1 MPGGWRL
8 KPVGP
13 FVVTTHH
20 WDISPIS
27 SGGVHSQ
34 VRVGKACN
42 SMQSRFTLEVF
53 QDAPCYLLYL
63 NSNLLLH
70 TVTPLPHL
78 TDHVTLDSAKHHP
91 HTHLTLSIT
100 SLLLNSKLHA
110 TCIRPLHACV
120 KWLFQQIFFFVN
132 YFIYLHS
139 TFFWEFKCPQLIKL
153 YQSIFFFSGL
163 ANIVKGSNLVSKI

>member
-1 MPGGWRL
+1 M
-8 KPVGP
+8 
-13 FVVTTHH
+13 TTHH

-27 SGGVHSQ
+27 FIGGVHSQ

-42 SMQSRFTLEVF
+42 SMQSKFTLEVF
-53 QDAPCYLLYL
+53 QDVPCYFLYL

-70 TVTPLPHL
+70 TVTPVPNLTWPRYTWLGQAPPPHSP
-78 TDHVTLDSAKHHP
+78 DPKH
-91 HTHLTLSIT
+91 HLTLA
-100 SLLLNSKLHA
+100 KLEAPRHMHQA
-110 TCIRPLHACV
+110 PACV
-120 KWLFQQIFFFVN
+120 KWLFQQMFFFVN

-153 YQSIFFFSGL
+153 YQSIFFFFSGL